1 MLARARFEALEF
13 FSAIFTSPTP
23 KQIRFSQRLLAE
35 RKDLAI
41 LERRRNLYR
50 KLTLPLHALKNPRH
64 YLHRLKKK
72 LGL

>member
-1 MLARARFEALEF
+1 MLARARLEVLEF

-41 LERRRNLYR
+41 LERRRNLYLT
-50 KLTLPLHALKNPRH
+50 LTLPLRALKNTKH
-64 YLHRLKKK
+64 YLHRLKEK
-72 LGL
+72 LGF

>member
-1 MLARARFEALEF
+1 MLARARLEVLEF

-23 KQIRFSQRLLAE
+23 KQIHFSQRLLAE

-41 LERRRNLYR
+41 LERRKNFYR
-50 KLTLPLHALKNPRH
+50 KLTLPLRALKDPKH

-72 LGL
+72 LGF